1 MKAATIDRYGPPEI
15 VEVRDVPTPEP
26 KDGEVLIQI
35 YAASVTSG
43 DWRLR
48 TATFPAGMGLLG
60 RLAMGVFKPRNAVL
74 GNDLSGVIVKTG
86 NNVTRFKV
94 GDRVIAQCGAG
105 GGAHAEYRA
114 LPEDGAIARMPDNL
128 DFEQAGAMGFGGGTA
143 IHFLK
148 KGRLKAG
155 EKLLVNGAS
164 GSVGSALVEIG
175 KAMGA
180 EVTAV
185 CSGANAEM
193 VRALGADHVIDYTQM
208 HYADAGRSY
217 DVVADTVGTTT
228 YADAKRV
235 LNRGGRFLAILGN
248 LGAMLGIARGDKALG
263 HEIIGGVAEESAEN
277 LTELTRLAE
286 AGKFTPALDLVV
298 PLEGA
303 VEAHRRVETGRK
315 RGNVVLTMPA
325 LRATQSSA

>member
-15 VEVRDVPTPEP
+15 VQVRDVPTPEP
-26 KDGEVLIQI
+26 KEDEVLIQI

-48 TATFPAGMGLLG
+48 TATFPDGMGLLA
-60 RLAMGVFKPRNAVL
+60 RLAMGVFRPRNAVL
-74 GNDLSGVIVKTG
+74 GNDLSGVVVQTG
-86 NNVTRFKV
+86 SKVTRFKV

-105 GGAHAEYRA
+105 GGAHAEYCC
-114 LPEDGAIARMPDNL
+114 LPESGAIALMPANL
-128 DFEQAGAMGFGGGTA
+128 SFEQAGAMGFGGGTA
-143 IHFLK
+143 VHFLK
-148 KGRLKAG
+148 KARLKAG

-193 VRALGADHVIDYTQM
+193 VRALGADHVVDYTQT
-208 HYADAGRSY
+208 SY
-217 DVVADTVGTTT
+217 TEGGQSFDVVADTVGTTS
-228 YADAKRV
+228 YAEAKRV
-235 LNRGGRFLAILGN
+235 LNQGGRFLAILGN
-248 LGAMLGIARGDKALG
+248 IAAMLGLARGDKAMG
-263 HEIIGGVAEESAEN
+263 HSIIGGVAEESAEN
-277 LTELTRLAE
+277 LAELTRLAE

-298 PLEGA
+298 PLEQA

-315 RGNVVLTMPA
+315 RGNVVLTMPV
-325 LRATQSSA
+325 LHATQSSS